1 MCAWFCRFCV
11 EFFFFLFSFGL
22 DGISEHCEQLVLRS
36 IVLTVCSVL

>member
-1 MCAWFCRFCV
+1 MHGFVGFV
-11 EFFFFLFSFGL
+11 LSFFFFLFSFGL